1 MEIKLAISNYK
12 NNLPEPK
19 KTEITRIH
27 QAIIETIPTA
37 QLWFLD
43 GKNDEGKVVTNPNI
57 GYGNCTLQLAG
68 GKTRAFYKIGLSA
81 NSTGIS
87 VYIMGIKDKN
97 YLNNTYGNIIG
108 KAKITGYCIKFNKLE
123 AIDLNELIEAI
134 KIEFYKKELNS

>member
-1 MEIKLAISNYK
+1 MDIKLAILNYL

-19 KTEITRIH
+19 RTEITRIH
-27 QAIIETIPTA
+27 QAIIEIIPTA
-37 QLWFLD
+37 QLWFLE
-43 GKNDEGKVVTNPNI
+43 GTNTSGKVVTNPNI

-97 YLNNTYGNIIG
+97 YLNNTYGNKIG
-108 KAKITGYCIKFNKLE
+108 KAKITGYCIKFRNLKDIYIE
-123 AIDLNELIEAI
+123 ELIRAI
-134 KIEFYKKELNS
+134 NTELENC

>member
-1 MEIKLAISNYK
+1 MDIKLAILNYL

-27 QAIIETIPTA
+27 QAIIEIIPTA
-37 QLWFLD
+37 QLWFLE
-43 GKNDEGKVVTNPNI
+43 GTNASGKVVTNPNI

-97 YLNNTYGNIIG
+97 YLNNTYGNKIG
-108 KAKITGYCIKFNKLE
+108 KAKITGYCIKFRNLKDIYIE
-123 AIDLNELIEAI
+123 ELIRAI
-134 KIEFYKKELNS
+134 NTELENC

>member
-1 MEIKLAISNYK
+1 MDIKLAILNYL

-27 QAIIETIPTA
+27 QAIIEIIPTA
-37 QLWFLD
+37 QLWFLE
-43 GKNDEGKVVTNPNI
+43 GTNTSGKVVTNPNI

-97 YLNNTYGNIIG
+97 YLNNTYGNKIG
-108 KAKITGYCIKFNKLE
+108 KAKITGYCIK
-123 AIDLNELIEAI
+123 
-134 KIEFYKKELNS
+134 

>member
-1 MEIKLAISNYK
+1 MDIKLAILNYL
-12 NNLPEPK
+12 NNLPESK

-37 QLWFLD
+37 QLWFLE
-43 GKNDEGKVVTNPNI
+43 GTNASGKVVTNPNI

-97 YLNNTYGNIIG
+97 YLNNTYGNKIG
-108 KAKITGYCIKFNKLE
+108 KAKITGYCIKFRNLKDIYIE
-123 AIDLNELIEAI
+123 ELIRAI
-134 KIEFYKKELNS
+134 NTELENC

>member
-1 MEIKLAISNYK
+1 MEIKLAISNYI

-27 QAIIETIPTA
+27 QAIIEIIPTA
-37 QLWFLD
+37 QLWFLE
-43 GKNDEGKVVTNPNI
+43 GTNTSGKVVTNPNI

-68 GKTRAFYKIGLSA
+68 GKTRVFYKIGLSA

-97 YLNNTYGNIIG
+97 YLNNTYGNKIG
-108 KAKITGYCIKFNKLE
+108 KAKITGYCIKFRNLKDIYIE
-123 AIDLNELIEAI
+123 ELIRAI
-134 KIEFYKKELNS
+134 NTELENC

>member
-1 MEIKLAISNYK
+1 MKTIECISNYI

-68 GKTRAFYKIGLSA
+68 GKTKVFYKIGLSA
-81 NSTGIS
+81 NATGIS
-87 VYIMGIKDKN
+87 VYIMGIIDKN
-97 YLNNTYGNIIG
+97 YLLQTYGTVLG
-108 KAKITGYCIKFNKLE
+108 KAKITGYCIKFNKLKD
-123 AIDLNELIEAI
+123 INLNELILAI
-134 KIEFYKKELNS
+134 KQEYEKSAK

>member
-1 MEIKLAISNYK
+1 MEIKLAISNYI

-27 QAIIETIPTA
+27 QAIIEIIPTA
-37 QLWFLD
+37 QLWFLE
-43 GKNDEGKVVTNPNI
+43 GTNTSGKVVTNPNI

-97 YLNNTYGNIIG
+97 YLNNTYGNKIG
-108 KAKITGYCIKFNKLE
+108 KAKITGYCIKFRNLKDIYIE
-123 AIDLNELIEAI
+123 ELIRAI
-134 KIEFYKKELNS
+134 NTELENC

>member
-1 MEIKLAISNYK
+1 VDIKLAILNYL

-27 QAIIETIPTA
+27 QAIIEIIPTA
-37 QLWFLD
+37 QLWFLE
-43 GKNDEGKVVTNPNI
+43 GTNASGKVVTNPNI

-97 YLNNTYGNIIG
+97 YLNNTYGNKIG
-108 KAKITGYCIKFNKLE
+108 KAKITGYCIKFRNLKDIYIE
-123 AIDLNELIEAI
+123 ELIRAI
-134 KIEFYKKELNS
+134 NTELENC

>member
-1 MEIKLAISNYK
+1 MDIKLAILNYL

-19 KTEITRIH
+19 RTEITRIH
-27 QAIIETIPTA
+27 QAIIEIIPTA
-37 QLWFLD
+37 QLWFLE
-43 GKNDEGKVVTNPNI
+43 GTNTSGKVVTNPNI

-97 YLNNTYGNIIG
+97 YLNNTYGNKIG
-108 KAKITGYCIKFNKLE
+108 KAKITWYCIKFRNLKDIYIE
-123 AIDLNELIEAI
+123 ELIRAI
-134 KIEFYKKELNS
+134 NTELENC

>member
-1 MEIKLAISNYK
+1 MDIKLAILNYL

-19 KTEITRIH
+19 RTEITRIH
-27 QAIIETIPTA
+27 QAIIEIIPTA
-37 QLWFLD
+37 QLWFLE
-43 GKNDEGKVVTNPNI
+43 GTNTSGKVVTNPNI

-97 YLNNTYGNIIG
+97 YLNNTYGNKIG
-108 KAKITGYCIKFNKLE
+108 KAKITGYCIKFRN
-123 AIDLNELIEAI
+123 LNDIYIEELIRAI
-134 KIEFYKKELNS
+134 NTELENC